1 MTLQSPAH
9 IGVCVT
15 DIECST
21 RFDRD
26 APGFEEGDESETRS
40 PGSAP
45 LLGTDAAALRA
56 VRLEGDGV
64 RTQLLGFTDATQA
77 AEAEPAPMPRPGF
90 AHSPLRADDLDA
102 TIVAFEKV
110 GGPR

>member
-1 MTLQSPAH
+1 MTIQSPAH

-26 APGFEEGDESETRS
+26 EPGFEEGGESETRS

-45 LLGTDAAALRA
+45 LLGMGAAGLRA

-64 RTQLLGFTDATQA
+64 RNQLLGFADATRA
-77 AEAEPAPMPRPGF
+77 VEAEPAPMPWPGF
-90 AHSPLRADDLDA
+90 AHFPLRVDDLDP
-102 TIVAFEKV
+102 TTVAFEKV